1 MLKMFMKTVV
11 VVMVAFLIG
20 LTVPD
25 SAFAAPEVMPDGN
38 VFDAD
43 YYAESNPDV
52 VAVFGNDANILY
64 VHYLNF
70 GKAEGRLPYQMQVG
84 VQTVAPQQ
92 SDLQTIQAQQ
102 AAALQAQQQAAALQ
116 AQQAAALKAQQQAA
130 AVQAQQQAIELPR
143 ISINSGDKVYWT
155 EKGKS
160 YHRDPGCRSFRSNS
174 KIYSGT
180 LSSCPKDDPCDW
192 CS

>member
-1 MLKMFMKTVV
+1 MKTVV

-64 VHYLNF
+64 VHYLLF
-70 GKAEGRLPYQMQVG
+70 FQDLFYL
-84 VQTVAPQQ
+84 TV
-92 SDLQTIQAQQ
+92 
-102 AAALQAQQQAAALQ
+102 
-116 AQQAAALKAQQQAA
+116 
-130 AVQAQQQAIELPR
+130 
-143 ISINSGDKVYWT
+143 
-155 EKGKS
+155 
-160 YHRDPGCRSFRSNS
+160 
-174 KIYSGT
+174 
-180 LSSCPKDDPCDW
+180 
-192 CS
+192 

>member
-102 AAALQAQQQAAALQ
+102 
-116 AQQAAALKAQQQAA
+116 
-130 AVQAQQQAIELPR
+130 QAIELPR

-180 LSSCPKDDPCDW
+180 LSSCPKDDPCNW